1 MRSPAARCL
10 AACWSGWE
18 YRVLK
23 QRERRAGERQ
33 LARSGPRQG
42 GSRKSSIVE
51 SVNPTPGLLIAARP
65 PMRSPAARCICFDG
79 CARDETGGRLV
90 LALQHDSVKTR
101 GRLRQHRGLGRNFA
115 VVGGEAGPARPQVFV
130 GVASSADVWGCC
142 SSDVW
147 GCCSSARPLTSGHAA
162 RLGMRAAYPRWHRDF
177 GADSVVGGK

>member
-1 MRSPAARCL
+1 
-10 AACWSGWE
+10 
-18 YRVLK
+18 
-23 QRERRAGERQ
+23 
-33 LARSGPRQG
+33 
-42 GSRKSSIVE
+42 
-51 SVNPTPGLLIAARP
+51 
-65 PMRSPAARCICFDG
+65 MRSPAARCICFDG

-147 GCCSSARPLTSGHAA
+147 GCCSSARPLMSGHAA

-177 GADSVVGGK
+177 GADSVVGGKGRRCWRQDSPGPPWDASRTAVATAVDPMLTLSYAFVLRRKKEERIQNKQINKL